1 MKFDRS
7 LAMIM
12 RYKVLHVL
20 VNFTLLLLI
29 SSISN
34 RLGNFASLM
43 LELKKARQNSTVVL
57 YFTSGPFLIVSF
69 ECGQMPRWDPS

>member
-1 MKFDRS
+1 
-7 LAMIM
+7 MIM

-20 VNFTLLLLI
+20 VNFILLLLLSI
-29 SSISN
+29 ISN
-34 RLGNFASLM
+34 RLGNFYFASLM

-69 ECGQMPRWDPS
+69 ECGQMP

>member
-1 MKFDRS
+1 
-7 LAMIM
+7 MIM

-20 VNFTLLLLI
+20 VNFTLLLLLSI
-29 SSISN
+29 ISN
-34 RLGNFASLM
+34 RLGNFYFASLM

-69 ECGQMPRWDPS
+69 GYGQMP

>member
-1 MKFDRS
+1 MKFDRL

-20 VNFTLLLLI
+20 VNFILLLLLSI
-29 SSISN
+29 ISN
-34 RLGNFASLM
+34 RLGNFYFASLM
-43 LELKKARQNSTVVL
+43 LELKKARQNSIVVL

-69 ECGQMPRWDPS
+69 ECGQMP